1 MKVPEKVEPKAKASK
16 VDEKKEEVKAQPLS
30 KAPKLV
36 VKQQPKDKLENELAE
51 LKNMISKL

>member
-1 MKVPEKVEPKAKASK
+1 MRKRKRLR
-16 VDEKKEEVKAQPLS
+16 AQPLS